1 MGEFAG
7 QKLPTVLTFSLAGQL
22 HQLTKLSQIVDRT
35 KDVSIATSIA
45 GGSVIR
51 DELVRAEVDFRRL
64 NNALIEV
71 EEGVRAFRDLQSQ
84 AVSHSDLASVQDL
97 RGETEELVAALTK
110 VNKVTKSTGAC
121 LFTEGRHLRLSES
134 STTDGLG
141 ETGLIERANSLQARY
156 VETLSSAS
164 TSRPEL
170 NHLYGPVADIATGLG
185 SFTQAESSPDI
196 SESLWKSSDDL
207 IQKLLVV
214 VQQLK
219 TDMPETNE
227 EDRVHVPS
235 ENRAHQAFV
244 ASLRI
249 TSILQEFEALITRVS
264 ESAGTASSVA
274 PHLLARVLPFVES
287 LSATYASTILRSAY
301 DIKSTYKLCY
311 VLARVMLDL
320 AQKGYCKPS
329 EQDDSKDGGEGSEVE
344 GTGMGTGSGD
354 KNVSNEITEES
365 QVEGLQGEE
374 EEEGDDEG
382 NKDEDDAVSMD
393 DDFAGDM
400 GEGKEKEGDEEG
412 SDEEEEEDHDE
423 QVGDVDPLDPG
434 AVDEKFWGDEKQEEK
449 DDGGREDVMEQ
460 GQEEQGEA
468 ELSAKEKEKEKEG
481 EKKEE
486 KKDEPEEGNDAKEG
500 EAPEQDKGEEGEGE
514 EIEGEEQDGEME
526 EQEEQEGQAP
536 VQDDVAMPEGDK
548 LDLPEE
554 LNFEEEDEGLD
565 DDLNL
570 DDAPLPEDDEGEPEK
585 ENDDVSMAD
594 DDDGDAA
601 DDAPPAMEPTEEES
615 NEPDAQLE
623 QNLDVSAANDSAQ
636 EMDTAGGGQG
646 AGEQE
651 KEKEEGEEGEDIQM
665 AEDENEA
672 DPAGQG

>member
-1 MGEFAG
+1 M
-7 QKLPTVLTFSLAGQL
+7 FSRA
-22 HQLTKLSQIVDRT
+22 HT
-35 KDVSIATSIA
+35 TS
-45 GGSVIR
+45 
-51 DELVRAEVDFRRL
+51 
-64 NNALIEV
+64 
-71 EEGVRAFRDLQSQ
+71 
-84 AVSHSDLASVQDL
+84 
-97 RGETEELVAALTK
+97 
-110 VNKVTKSTGAC
+110 
-121 LFTEGRHLRLSES
+121 
-134 STTDGLG
+134 
-141 ETGLIERANSLQARY
+141 
-156 VETLSSAS
+156 
-164 TSRPEL
+164 
-170 NHLYGPVADIATGLG
+170 
-185 SFTQAESSPDI
+185 DI
-196 SESLWKSSDDL
+196 SEDLWKSSDDL
-207 IQKLLVV
+207 VQKLLVV
-214 VQQLK
+214 AQQLK
-219 TDMPETNE
+219 ADMPETNE

-235 ENRAHQAFV
+235 EYRAQQAFV
-244 ASLRI
+244 ASLHI
-249 TSILQEFEALITRVS
+249 ASILREFEGLLSRLSTAAGGHS
-264 ESAGTASSVA
+264 EVA
-274 PHLLARVLPFVES
+274 PKLLARVLPFVES
-287 LSATYASTILRSAY
+287 LSTTYASTILRSAY
-301 DIKSTYKLCY
+301 DVKSTYKLCY

-329 EQDDSKDGGEGSEVE
+329 EQDDSKDGGEGTEVE

-434 AVDEKFWGDEKQEEK
+434 AVDEKFWGDEKQEDK

-468 ELSAKEKEKEKEG
+468 ELSAKEKEKEG
-481 EKKEE
+481 EKKDEE
-486 KKDEPEEGNDAKEG
+486 KKKDEPEETSEAKEG
-500 EAPEQDKGEEGEGE
+500 DAPEQEEGEEGEGE
-514 EIEGEEQDGEME
+514 EIEGEDQDGEMD
-526 EQEEQEGQAP
+526 EQEEQDGQAP

-554 LNFEEEDEGLD
+554 LNFEEEDEGLND
-565 DDLNL
+565 DMNL
-570 DDAPLPEDDEGEPEK
+570 DDAPLPEDDEGEIER
-585 ENDDVSMAD
+585 ENDDMSMAD